1 MREGGKILHH
11 VLYTVAA
18 MVKPGISGLD
28 LDREAEKMIRAA
40 GGVPSF
46 KDYGSPPYPAT
57 LCVSV
62 NEEVVH
68 GIPLASQI
76 FEEGD
81 IVGLDIGMLYNGF
94 HTDMAITVGVGKV
107 SKEAQRLMDV
117 AQQSLRIIEENI
129 APGVDWQYISRLA
142 QQHVEKH
149 GFGMVRSL
157 VGHGVGKDIHEEPQ
171 LPNYVIKDYHLILK
185 EGMVLACEPM
195 VTAGSYQV
203 DVLDDEWTFATT
215 DGSLSAHFE
224 NSIAVTSNG
233 AEILTGE

>member
-1 MREGGKILHH
+1 
-11 VLYTVAA
+11 
-18 MVKPGISGLD
+18 
-28 LDREAEKMIRAA
+28 
-40 GGVPSF
+40 
-46 KDYGSPPYPAT
+46 
-57 LCVSV
+57 
-62 NEEVVH
+62 
-68 GIPLASQI
+68 
-76 FEEGD
+76 
-81 IVGLDIGMLYNGF
+81 MLYNGF